1 MEFASNVLKELYSI
15 FKEDVSLLIHHVS
28 PMMKEMD
35 YVLHVMLVMN
45 LTEEVDVSQVKLQLL
60 IQTAKHSK
68 MEFVPNV
75 QKEQSSILLE
85 FVSQL
90 ILHAK
95 HMMKEMDYVLHVI
108 LVSKYLLIENVWRVK
123 LHKLILIVKNSKIKY
138 VSNVLKD
145 QE

>member
-1 MEFASNVLKELYSI
+1 MLKVLYST
-15 FKEDVSLLIHHVS
+15 FKEDASLLIHPVS
-28 PMMKEMD
+28 PMIKVMAF
-35 YVLHVMLVMN
+35 VLHVMLVMN
-45 LTEEVDVSQVKLQLL
+45 LMEEVDVFQVKLQLL
-60 IQTAKHSK
+60 ILIAKHSK
-68 MEFVPNV
+68 MEFVHNV

-108 LVSKYLLIENVWRVK
+108 LVSKYLLIENVCRVK

>member
-108 LVSKYLLIENVWRVK
+108 LVSKYLLIENVCRVK

>member
-108 LVSKYLLIENVWRVK
+108 LVSKYLLIENVCRVK

-138 VSNVLKD
+138 VFNVLKD